1 MNHLSVICEI
11 FQNVV
16 LTKRASSP
24 IRKYKLI
31 ATFERERSKQM
42 SLGRTRAGGMK

>member
-16 LTKRASSP
+16 LTKKASSP
-24 IRKYKLI
+24 IQMYELN
-31 ATFERERSKQM
+31 TTLEWERPGQMYWGRS
-42 SLGRTRAGGMK
+42 RAEGKK